1 MAKNPSEKNGKAS
14 GKALDSVSFEP
25 MNKDLREATGKL
37 LETTGVMH
45 SFMQS
50 LQTSGFKEYV
60 DYLGSPWRAFWIN
73 FAMGVAR
80 GLGFVIGATVVVA
93 IVVWIISQVLTQ
105 LPIVGDFFETLQEFL
120 SEDSL
125 RNVQSGNLGDTL
137 SRMFEAF
144 KANVL
149 ENNPQ

>member
-1 MAKNPSEKNGKAS
+1 MAKSLSEKNGKTP
-14 GKALDSVSFEP
+14 GKPLDSVSFES

-50 LQTSGFKEYV
+50 LQTSGFKEYI

-73 FAMGVAR
+73 FTMGVAR

-125 RNVQSGNLGDTL
+125 RNVQSGNLGETL

-149 ENNPQ
+149 ENNSQ